1 MSFTSD
7 AIKPRDRKPR
17 LDPEMPEDSLTNDET
32 AFTVERDNPFE
43 NATCVELRNGRESEH
58 QIDGLTNF
66 EGE

>member
-17 LDPEMPEDSLTNDET
+17 LDPEMSEYSLTNDET

-43 NATCVELRNGRESEH
+43 NAKCIELRNGREPEH
-58 QIDGLTNF
+58 QIDGLTSS